1 MVHIVHRVR
10 ASLTRT
16 EKLRDAAEAG
26 RSSALDRLAD
36 NLA

>member
-10 ASLTRT
+10 DSLTRT

-26 RSSALDRLAD
+26 LASALDRLAEQ
-36 NLA
+36 LA